1 MEWAAKR
8 SADQRPPVDLRTD
21 VPHSARIYDYLLG
34 GRDNFAADRD
44 AAGSIT
50 ADWPNLPKSM
60 RANRDFMCRV
70 TRFLAERGYRQ
81 FLDVGTGLPTSPN
94 LHEVAQSVDPGSR
107 VLYVDNDPIVLVH
120 ARALLTSTPEG
131 RTAYVDADLHQP
143 SAILGSAEFAE
154 TFDLDEPVVLSLLAI
169 VHFIPDDDEA
179 IELVRRMVEPLPSG
193 SALALSMTTEVSAPD
208 EVRRGVAAYNANG
221 IPLKSRTKAEVERFF
236 DGMDVLDPG
245 VVLVN
250 HWHPDAEARRTA
262 DEHVHMYGAVAVK
275 P

>member
-1 MEWAAKR
+1 MDWVVKHTTE
-8 SADQRPPVDLRTD
+8 QHPPADLRTD
-21 VPHSARIYDYLLG
+21 VPHTARVYDYLLG
-34 GRDNFAADRD
+34 GRDNFAADRE

-81 FLDVGTGLPTSPN
+81 FLDIGTGLPTSPN
-94 LHEVAQSVDPGSR
+94 LHEVAQKVDPTSR

-143 SAILGSAEFAE
+143 AAILESTEFAE
-154 TFDLDEPVVLSLLAI
+154 VFDPDEPVALSLLAI
-169 VHFIPDDDEA
+169 VHFIPDDEVA
-179 IELVRRMVEPLPSG
+179 IDLVRRMVDPLPPR
-193 SALALSMTTEVSAPD
+193 SAVALSMTTEISAPE

-221 IPLKSRTKAEVERFF
+221 LPLRSRTKAEVERFF
-236 DGMDVLDPG
+236 DGLDLLDPG

-250 HWHPDAEARRTA
+250 RWHPDAAAAEVA

>member
-1 MEWAAKR
+1 MEWAAKS
-8 SADQRPPVDLRTD
+8 SAEQRPPVDLRTD

-81 FLDVGTGLPTSPN
+81 FLDIGTGLPTSPN
-94 LHEVAQSVDPGSR
+94 LHEVAQAVDPGSR
-107 VLYVDNDPIVLVH
+107 ILYVDNDPIVLVH

-143 SAILGSAEFAE
+143 AAILESPEFAE
-154 TFDLDEPVVLSLLAI
+154 TFDLTEPVVLSLLAI

-193 SALALSMTTEVSAPD
+193 SVLALSMTTEISAPE

-221 IPLKSRTKAEVERFF
+221 IPLKSRTEAEVARFF
-236 DGMDVLDPG
+236 DGMVLMNPG

-250 HWHPDAEARRTA
+250 HWHPDAEAAKVA

>member
-8 SADQRPPVDLRTD
+8 SAEQRPPVDLRTD

-81 FLDVGTGLPTSPN
+81 FLDIGTGLPTSPN

-143 SAILGSAEFAE
+143 AAILESAEFAE

-193 SALALSMTTEVSAPD
+193 SALALSMTTEISAPD

-250 HWHPDAEARRTA
+250 HWHPDAEAQKAA

>member
-1 MEWAAKR
+1 MEWAAKT
-8 SADQRPPVDLRTD
+8 STEQRPPVDLRTD

-34 GRDNFAADRD
+34 GRDNFAADRG
-44 AAGSIT
+44 AAGAIT

-70 TRFLAERGYRQ
+70 TRLLAERGFRQ

-94 LHEVAQSVDPGSR
+94 LHEVAQEVAPESR

-120 ARALLTSTPEG
+120 ARALLTSVPEG

-143 SAILGSAEFAE
+143 AAILESAEFAE
-154 TFDLDEPVVLSLLAI
+154 TFDVDEPVALSLLAI
-169 VHFIPDDDEA
+169 VHFFPDDDEA

-193 SALALSMTTEVSAPD
+193 SALALSMTTEVSAPE
-208 EVRRGVAAYNANG
+208 EVRRGVAAYNASG
-221 IPLKSRTKAEVERFF
+221 IPLKSRTRPEVERFF
-236 DGMDVLDPG
+236 TGLDLLDPG

-250 HWHPDAEARRTA
+250 HWHPDAAAAQVA
-262 DEHVHMYGAVAVK
+262 DEHVHMYGAVAIK